1 MAYHKYLIFNILI
14 CSFFFISILCNHKLN
29 ILGVDA
35 ELSLVAFR
43 LVLEDLLNC
52 FQALNEG
59 IVNILGKVYYSKHT
73 YIYIREFKF
82 VM

>member
-1 MAYHKYLIFNILI
+1 M
-14 CSFFFISILCNHKLN
+14 
-29 ILGVDA
+29 DA

-59 IVNILGKVYYSKHT
+59 IVNILGKVHYSLCIDK
-73 YIYIREFKF
+73 YIRKIDKF
-82 VM
+82 